1 MKYLL
6 GNCNICGNDVNFTYE
21 HDSLWRET
29 LFCSVCK
36 SPSRYRSI
44 ATGIIKA
51 VEDIVGIKVDSVSD
65 FCNEDFPRKID
76 IYDTQRAFHY
86 NHCAYPLPDLL
97 KDSGNFLVKTSQ
109 FIQDIPLG
117 SEIDNGVTNQNLESL
132 TFKDESFDIVITSDV
147 MEHVRLDEVAH
158 NEISRVLKKNGVYI
172 FTVPHTRGIY
182 ENLTRVAIPDPN
194 DQSKDVF
201 ILEPEYHGD
210 VNGDG
215 GGALSYRVYGLELD
229 EMLHR
234 AGFEVKYTFFNER
247 KNCILN
253 TELFYCV
260 KK

>member
-1 MKYLL
+1 MNHLS
-6 GNCNICGNDVNFTYE
+6 GHCNICGNEVNFEYE
-21 HDSLWRET
+21 DKSLWRET
-29 LFCSVCK
+29 LFCSNCK

-44 ATGIIKA
+44 AMGLIKA
-51 VEDIVGIKVDSVSD
+51 VEDIVGIKVDSVSE
-65 FCNEDFPRKID
+65 FRNEDFPRKID
-76 IYDTQRAFHY
+76 VYDTQRAFHY

-109 FIQDIPLG
+109 FIPDIPLG

-147 MEHVRLDEVAH
+147 MEHVRLDELAH
-158 NEISRVLKKNGVYI
+158 KEISRVLKKNGVYI
-172 FTVPHTRGIY
+172 FTVPHTRGVY
-182 ENLTRVAIPDPN
+182 ENLIRVAIHDQN
-194 DQSKDVF
+194 DKSKDEF
-201 ILEPEYHGD
+201 LLEPEYHGD

-215 GGALSYRVYGLELD
+215 GGALSYRVYGIELD
-229 EMLHR
+229 EMLNR
-234 AGFEVKYTFFNER
+234 AGLDVKYTFFNEN